1 MFNFYVPIEKEVT
14 RITKNEEEITRHLSY
29 ILWFIDS
36 ARFMDCSLSHLFN
49 NLSKRIHR
57 TKYNSNTMIKNVKN
71 VKLNIVSIVAVF

>member
-1 MFNFYVPIEKEVT
+1 MYNFYVPIEKEVT
-14 RITKNEEEITRHLSY
+14 RITKNEEETTRHLSY

-36 ARFMDCSLSHLFN
+36 ARFMACSLSHLFN
-49 NLSKRIHR
+49 NLSERIHR